1 MKKGYLATLIFGLS
15 AAMVMPVYS
24 QQKASSS
31 RRQTAPRATA
41 ATANDSTEGEA
52 TTAVA
57 PAAPQQNAPAGAAQT
72 GQTGRP
78 GRPNA
83 DGENRG
89 PRMGRAFGG
98 MALMALPM
106 QARQSALTDDGKVDV
121 KKFAE
126 AFMSKVKEAD
136 ANGDGVLSADELQ
149 TMMENMRP
157 ADMGRPGGQG
167 GPGRQGGPNAGRR
180 NDASTTSN
188 ELSSDAVLR
197 GQDDGQNAPN
207 GAPGRGGFRG
217 QGGPGMPGGFPGQGG
232 PGGFPGQQNASGVF
246 AVITEA
252 TAEDGNVDLKKLETA
267 LTKALKDAD
276 KDSDGLLDE
285 EEWRSFSGMGGFGG
299 PGMGGPGMGG
309 FGGQGAMG
317 GRRMMAVMMLQN
329 QAITAAQ
336 TEDGKLDIAK
346 FRAEYLKLLKE
357 ADANSDG
364 MLDEDEMQAMQEKA
378 REAMAANMP
387 AGPGQGGFGGPG
399 MGGMRGGNP
408 FDAFKD
414 ENGNIDI
421 SKVDSNM
428 PFASILNEADKNG
441 DQKLDEE
448 EQAALQEQM
457 REQFRNMRPGGGPGM
472 GPGMGPNGGGNGN
485 GEGNRRRG
493 AFLEQD
499 SLSSDAIVRA
509 QDDFNGAQNEQGGF
523 GGPRGARQGGE
534 RGERGGDR
542 QGGMR
547 GGPGMGRM
555 GGFGGPGMGG
565 FGGGPGMG
573 GFGGFG
579 GGPGMGGFGGGSN
592 ALSQA
597 VAKANKEDGK
607 FDIAA
612 FDAELGRILA
622 NADNED
628 DGLLDQIEQEDA
640 FGRQVVRPAG
650 EGRPNGERGGRPE
663 AGQGRNARDNN
674 RENPRDAGRQ
684 GAQGRNDG
692 PGAAPNDRF
701 SGFAVPKPDDSFVGV
716 PANESFKFAKARKE
730 GESAEKSPIEAQ
742 YAIGKYEVRNREYK
756 EFVDATGRKATPKHW
771 VDGTYP
777 VGTKNCPV
785 VNISLKD
792 AEDYCE
798 WLSSKYEGWTFRL
811 PTEAEFEN
819 AAAGSKKQRYPWG
832 TTSGFTYSKDE
843 LTTNCQYNAAVIA
856 DLLKDNAQVTIAGKK
871 SDLADVVTLSAKG
884 AISKGWRDTK
894 EKTGFTYSDLFA
906 AKVKVGGYTV
916 PVNKFRSNES
926 PYGCVGMAGN
936 AAEWTSSVVDGKNV
950 VRGGSWYSSAD
961 ECSSTDRGETKD
973 PAKGDPTVGFRVV
986 AERVE

>member
-1 MKKGYLATLIFGLS
+1 MKKEYLATLIFGLS
-15 AAMVMPVYS
+15 AMMVMPVYS

-31 RRQTAPRATA
+31 RRQTTPRATA
-41 ATANDSTEGEA
+41 TAAASDSADSDA
-52 TTAVA
+52 TTSAA
-57 PAAPQQNAPAGAAQT
+57 PAAPQQNSQTAVSAQ
-72 GQTGRP
+72 GVRP
-78 GRPNA
+78 SRPNA

-89 PRMGRAFGG
+89 PRIGRMFGG
-98 MALMALPM
+98 MALMFVQT
-106 QARQSALTDDGKVDV
+106 QAREAALNTDGKVDI
-121 KKFAE
+121 KKFAD
-126 AFMSKVKEAD
+126 AFMAAAKEAD
-136 ANGDGVLSADELQ
+136 GDGDGILSSVELQ
-149 TMMENMRP
+149 KMSDNMRP
-157 ADMGRPGGQG
+157 AGFGQ
-167 GPGRQGGPNAGRR
+167 P
-180 NDASTTSN
+180 
-188 ELSSDAVLR
+188 
-197 GQDDGQNAPN
+197 
-207 GAPGRGGFRG
+207 RG
-217 QGGPGMPGGFPGQGG
+217 QGGPGGPSRQGAPNAERGNRASTTMDERSSDAVVRAQDNGQNARNGAPGPGGFPGQGG
-232 PGGFPGQQNASGVF
+232 PGGFPGQPAPAGIF

-252 TAEDGNVDLKKLETA
+252 TAEEGSVDLKKLETS

-285 EEWRSFSGMGGFGG
+285 EEWRGFSGMGGFGG

-309 FGGQGAMG
+309 PGMGGFGGQGASG
-317 GRRMMAVMMLQN
+317 GRRMMAVLMLQG
-329 QAITAAQ
+329 QATTAAQ
-336 TEDGKLDIAK
+336 TEDGKIDIAK

-364 MLDEDEMQAMQEKA
+364 LLDEDEVQAMQEKA

-387 AGPGQGGFGGPG
+387 AGPGFGGPGMGGPGMGGPG
-399 MGGMRGGNP
+399 MGGMRGNLI
-408 FDAFKD
+408 DALKD

-421 SKVDSNM
+421 SKIDSNM
-428 PFASILNEADKNG
+428 PFASIINDADKNG
-441 DQKLDEE
+441 DQLLDEE
-448 EQAALQEQM
+448 EQAALQEQI
-457 REQFRNMRPGGGPGM
+457 REQFRGMGQGRGPGMM
-472 GPGMGPNGGGNGN
+472 GPGMGPNGGGNDN
-485 GEGNRRRG
+485 GGGNRRRG
-493 AFLEQD
+493 AFLEPN

-509 QDDFNGAQNEQGGF
+509 QEDFNNAQNEQGGF
-523 GGPRGARQGGE
+523 GGPRGNRQGGE
-534 RGERGGDR
+534 RGDR

-547 GGPGMGRM
+547 GGPGMGMGRM
-555 GGFGGPGMGG
+555 GGFGGMGGPGMGG
-565 FGGGPGMG
+565 FGGM
-573 GFGGFG
+573 
-579 GGPGMGGFGGGSN
+579 GGPGMGGFGMGGSN

-597 VAKANKEDGK
+597 VTKPNKEDGK
-607 FDIAA
+607 FDIVA
-612 FDAELGRILA
+612 FDAELGRILT

-640 FGRQVVRPAG
+640 FGRPIVRPSG

-663 AGQGRNARDNN
+663 TGQGRNARDNN
-674 RENPRDAGRQ
+674 RENARDGGRQ
-684 GAQGRNDG
+684 GAQGRNEG
-692 PGAAPNDRF
+692 PGATPNDRF
-701 SGFAVPKPDDSFVGV
+701 AGFAGPRPDDSFVGV
-716 PANESFKFAKARKE
+716 PSNYSFKFAKARKE
-730 GESAEKSPIEAQ
+730 GESAEKAPIEAP

-756 EFVDATGRKATPKHW
+756 EFVDATSRKATPKHW

-785 VNISLKD
+785 VNVTLKD

-856 DLLKDNAQVTIAGKK
+856 DLLKENAQVTISGKK

-894 EKTGFTYSDLFA
+894 EKSGFTYSDLFA

-916 PVNKFRSNES
+916 PVNKYRSNES

-961 ECSSTDRGETKD
+961 ECSSNDRGETKD